1 MWLLSCSFFYLV
13 IFLPTPR
20 TSVATL
26 VGSIPV
32 QSRLS
37 QGTTVVLAVGA
48 RWQPMEDVCKQLP
61 PASSMSP
68 LLTHIPCGLTVVGT
82 HDQDRPLSWKIPRSL
97 GQRSPCATGAE
108 STHSRAHMPQEKPRD
123 CKAHAPWQTAAL
135 HSPQLEKAHVQQQR
149 PSPAK
154 NYTYINLNIYR
165 ERDIFLKNSLV
176 VWTFPLGS
184 VIT

>member
-154 NYTYINLNIYR
+154 NYTYINLNIYI

-176 VWTFPLGS
+176 V
-184 VIT
+184 